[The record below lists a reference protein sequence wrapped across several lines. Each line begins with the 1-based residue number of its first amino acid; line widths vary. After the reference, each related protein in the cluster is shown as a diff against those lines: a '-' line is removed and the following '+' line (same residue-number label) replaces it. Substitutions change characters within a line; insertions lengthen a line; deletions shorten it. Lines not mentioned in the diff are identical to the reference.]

1 MRNTLTEDIILEHL
15 EDGELTP
22 GSEIGLRIDQTLT
35 QDATGTM
42 VYLEFESLGI
52 DRVQPEVA
60 VSYIDHNIIQTDYK
74 NADDHRFL
82 QSCAA
87 KYGVT
92 LSPAGNGVSHHVH
105 RQRFGVPGK
114 TLLGSD
120 SHTTTGGCLSMLA
133 MGAGGLEVAMAMA
146 GRPYYISAP
155 KVWGIY
161 VTGELPPFVS
171 GKDVI
176 LELLRRYSVK
186 GGLGTVMEFYGPG
199 VANLDF
205 AARATIANMA
215 VDIGA
220 TAAMFPSDEVTK
232 EFLRMNGREDV
243 WFPRTTPEDAEFE
256 YVTELELSEL
266 EPLVA
271 CPSNPDNVKPAREL
285 GDVPVHQVIIGS
297 SCNGSY
303 RDFMVAALMVEGKM
317 RHPEVSFEINTGS
330 RQTLTNLLLHGGL
343 EKLVRAGARTHE
355 PGCLG
360 CIGMGQ
366 APASGTNSLRT
377 FPRNF
382 KGRSGTK
389 EDAVYLCSP
398 ETAAASAIHG
408 SITDPRTFGDYP
420 RVEYPERFAFNEKWF
435 VPPADDPDSVKIE
448 RGPNI
453 KTFPDFEELSDELS
467 AEVIL
472 KVGDNISTD
481 IIMPAGNRVLPY
493 RSNIPAI
500 SGFVFDQLDADF
512 PERARSHGNGVIV
525 AGNNYG
531 QGSSREHAALA
542 PRYLGIRVKIAKSF
556 ARIHKANL
564 VNFGIVPLEFE
575 NPDDYELLAQG
586 QELEFPDVRKRVAEG
601 EARIEVRIVGTE
613 AGARGGARAQ
623 SGVEG
628 GGSGADG
635 DGRVVMTRLD
645 VSARQREM
653 LAAGGSLNLVKARRS
668 SAR

>member
-1 MRNTLTEDIILEHL
+1 MRNTLTEEILKQHL
-15 EDGELTP
+15 VEGSLEP
-22 GSEIGLRIDQTLT
+22 GQEIGLRVDQTLT

-42 VYLEFESLGI
+42 VYLEFETLGI
-52 DRVQPEVA
+52 DTAQPEVA

-82 QSCAA
+82 QSSAA
-87 KYGVT
+87 RYGVT

-105 RQRFGVPGK
+105 RQRFGIPGK

-146 GRPYYISAP
+146 GRPYYITTP

-161 VTGELPPFVS
+161 VENELQPFVS

-176 LELLRRYSVK
+176 LELLRRFSVK
-186 GGLGTVMEFYGPG
+186 GGLGTVMEFHGPG
-199 VANLDF
+199 VENLDM

-220 TAAMFPSDEVTK
+220 TAAMFPSDEITRD
-232 EFLRMNGREDV
+232 FMRLNGREEQWVERPQRPDG
-243 WFPRTTPEDAEFE
+243 EFDE
-256 YVTELELSEL
+256 LTELDLSAI

-285 GDVPVHQVIIGS
+285 TDVPVHQVIIGS

-303 RDFMVAALMVEGKM
+303 RDFMVAAHMVDGHIKAE
-317 RHPEVSFEINTGS
+317 HTNFEINTGS
-330 RQTLTNLLLHGGL
+330 RQTLVNLLAQGGL
-343 EKLVRAGARTHE
+343 QKLIGAGARVHE

-366 APASGTNSLRT
+366 APATGTNSLRT

-389 EDAVYLCSP
+389 EDFVYLCSP
-398 ETAAASAIHG
+398 ETAAASALTGYI
-408 SITDPRTFGDYP
+408 SDPRDMGEFP
-420 RVEYPERFAFNEKWF
+420 SIPFPEQFAFNEKWF
-435 VPPADDPDSVKIE
+435 MPPPQDRTSVEID

-453 KTFPDFEELSDELS
+453 KPFPEFDPLPDELK
-467 AEVIL
+467 L
-472 KVGDNISTD
+472 KVSLKVEDNISTD

-500 SGFVFDQLDADF
+500 SGFVYDILDNDF
-512 PERARSHGNGVIV
+512 PDRAQSYGQSAIV
-525 AGNNYG
+525 GGHNYG
-531 QGSSREHAALA
+531 QGSSREHAAIA
-542 PRYLGIRVKIAKSF
+542 PRYLGVRVKIAKSF

-564 VNFGIVPLEFE
+564 VNFGIVPLEFAD
-575 NPDDYELLAQG
+575 PGDYDKINAG
-586 QELEFPDVRKRVAEG
+586 DALEFPDLRRHVESGDEEIPVA
-601 EARIEVRIVGTE
+601 V
-613 AGARGGARAQ
+613 GGATIP
-623 SGVEG
+623 
-628 GGSGADG
+628 
-635 DGRVVMTRLD
+635 TRLD
-645 VSARQREM
+645 VSPRQRRM
-653 LAAGGSLNLVKARRS
+653 LVAGGALNVVKEERGS
-668 SAR
+668 